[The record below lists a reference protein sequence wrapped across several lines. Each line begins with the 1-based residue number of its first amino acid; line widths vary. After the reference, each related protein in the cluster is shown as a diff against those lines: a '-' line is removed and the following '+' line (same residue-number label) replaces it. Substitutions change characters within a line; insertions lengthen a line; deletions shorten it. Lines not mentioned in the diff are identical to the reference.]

1 MPGPLPLDEQLC
13 FSLYAATIAINRAYK
28 PVLDHLGITYPQ
40 FLVLQVLS
48 GAEDGVPVGT
58 IAERLA
64 LEPSTI
70 TPLAKR
76 MEAAGL
82 VTRLRNPADER
93 QVRVRL
99 TDAGRDR
106 WRTARGAQRRGDRAA
121 PGTGARSGG
130 GGTGRRLTGE
140 RQSLRSAR
148 APTIIRRA
156 IARTASSS
164 LLPSPAGSPR

>member
-28 PVLDHLGITYPQ
+28 PVLDRLGITYPQ
-40 FLVLQVLS
+40 FLVLQVVS

-99 TDAGRDR
+99 TVEGRER
-106 WRTARGAQRRGDRAA
+106 WRETGCLGPMIVERTGISRERLAALNAEVTA
-121 PGTGARSGG
+121 
-130 GGTGRRLTGE
+130 L
-140 RQSLRSAR
+140 
-148 APTIIRRA
+148 RRA
-156 IARTASSS
+156 LARD
-164 LLPSPAGSPR
+164 PAAEPAAA

>member
-28 PVLDHLGITYPQ
+28 PVLDRLSITYPQ

-106 WRTARGAQRRGDRAA
+106 WRETGCLAPMIVERTGISRERLAALNAEVTA
-121 PGTGARSGG
+121 
-130 GGTGRRLTGE
+130 L
-140 RQSLRSAR
+140 
-148 APTIIRRA
+148 RRA
-156 IARTASSS
+156 LALDPATAE
-164 LLPSPAGSPR
+164 PAAA

>member
-1 MPGPLPLDEQLC
+1 MPTPLPLPLDEQLC

-28 PVLDHLGITYPQ
+28 PVLNRLGITYPQ

-48 GAEDGVPVGT
+48 GAEDGVPIGA

-76 MEAAGL
+76 LETAGL
-82 VTRLRNPADER
+82 VTRIRNPADER

-99 TDAGRDR
+99 TDRGREC
-106 WRTARGAQRRGDRAA
+106 WTETGCLAPLIVERTGMSDERLAA
-121 PGTGARSGG
+121 LNAEVTA
-130 GGTGRRLTGE
+130 L
-140 RQSLRSAR
+140 
-148 APTIIRRA
+148 RRA
-156 IARTASSS
+156 LTAD
-164 LLPSPAGSPR
+164 PAPIQ